1 MYKSLLACLA
11 CLLALLPLPAFRHV
25 QLASASYLQVSLES
39 KVGCVSGRQ
48 ACGATG
54 YRRRGEATNLRLSFS
69 SLLLLQASA
78 ISAPL
83 HIITLK
89 NNSNN
94 NNADYRT
101 YTTLPLPTV
110 RWIPTQPTIYPSWSF
125 VPTAIPPTPSF
136 LSMRKVPK
144 TNNNTYLSY
153 LHDNILLA
161 SLSFITKT
169 PSNRRLLVT
178 P

>member
-1 MYKSLLACLA
+1 M
-11 CLLALLPLPAFRHV
+11 
-25 QLASASYLQVSLES
+25 
-39 KVGCVSGRQ
+39 SGRQ

-83 HIITLK
+83 HIITFQIIH
-89 NNSNN
+89 SNN
-94 NNADYRT
+94 NNADYRA

-110 RWIPTQPTIYPSWSF
+110 RWIPTQPTIYPTWSS

-136 LSMRKVPK
+136 PSMRRVPK
-144 TNNNTYLSY
+144 PNNNTYLSY